1 MNKFGILKSKID
13 RILLESYKNKESF
26 KNNLKIF
33 NSLILE
39 NKELAKMYWLYDE
52 LKTKK
57 GLDISIVNDYLNE
70 TILQFHNINKKINQ
84 KKINKIVE
92 WVKNVNETNQ
102 YEDIDNIFSENVM
115 NIETKIKSKKIISE
129 SLTKPSTI
137 TKEKIELPL
146 SVMVNVA
153 NKTINT
159 YIEQL
164 NENDKN
170 KLIKFLSTD
179 TEEMK
184 KNYTSVKESVI
195 EKLSVIKN
203 NSDVEVSN
211 RIEETIEKIKNEKF
225 DKLNYFRLNQ
235 LNESI

>member
-1 MNKFGILKSKID
+1 
-13 RILLESYKNKESF
+13 
-26 KNNLKIF
+26 
-33 NSLILE
+33 LE

-129 SLTKPSTI
+129 SLTQPSTI

>member
-57 GLDISIVNDYLNE
+57 GLDVSIVNDYLNE

-129 SLTKPSTI
+129 SLTQPSTI

-184 KNYTSVKESVI
+184 KNYTLVKESVMK
-195 EKLSVIKN
+195 KLSEIKN
-203 NSDVEVSN
+203 NSDIEVSN

>member
-129 SLTKPSTI
+129 SLTQPSTI

>member
-129 SLTKPSTI
+129 SLTQPSTI

-164 NENDKN
+164 NVNDKN
-170 KLIKFLSTD
+170 KLVGAIHLHDLFKA
-179 TEEMK
+179 
-184 KNYTSVKESVI
+184 
-195 EKLSVIKN
+195 
-203 NSDVEVSN
+203 
-211 RIEETIEKIKNEKF
+211 RI
-225 DKLNYFRLNQ
+225 L
-235 LNESI
+235 